1 MRRPHV
7 CLLAT
12 ALLPLFAHA
21 VTPEEARYREAFEAG
36 YQAALEAAR
45 AAVAEGRSLEALEA
59 VVPAT
64 PPATPAATAGTTTAS
79 AAATTTAAAGAAASE
94 APREPREWWNH
105 SSLRYPLQTD
115 RWRHGAQLSLTFA
128 SLDGNEKGDIYRGNG
143 KLHSRYGRWTNE
155 LSLTLDKRDTKYAVG
170 GGNERDLFMLQESL
184 RYDLTP
190 SWYTA
195 GGFILE
201 RDDQSLISRRVTG
214 LLGLGRYWIDDD
226 RFRLNTYLALGFLDE
241 RYMSYVRNHVGV
253 DQRDSA
259 LGYFY
264 QTFDWKLSPKWG
276 LRQGFRL
283 MYDLSKSD
291 RYELDPINSIPPGPG
306 NPRGFERY
314 RAYDSTHRYRTVAA
328 LDFDYSLSPTSKV
341 SFGLE
346 SRYDNNP
353 WPGVKR
359 RDNVRRM
366 TLNLM
371 F

>member
-1 MRRPHV
+1 MRRPHA
-7 CLLAT
+7 CLLAA

-21 VTPEEARYREAFEAG
+21 ATPEDARYREAFEAG

-45 AAVAEGRSLEALEA
+45 AAVAEGRSLDTLQPT
-59 VVPAT
+59 VPTT
-64 PPATPAATAGTTTAS
+64 PPPDAASSAAPAATAATDTGDS
-79 AAATTTAAAGAAASE
+79 A
-94 APREPREWWNH
+94 REPREWWNH
-105 SSLRYPLQTD
+105 SSLRYPLRTD

-143 KLHSRYGRWTNE
+143 RLHSRYGRWTNE
-155 LSLTLDKRDTKYAVG
+155 LSLTVDKRDTQYPGG
-170 GGNERDLFMLQESL
+170 GGNVRDLFALQESL

-190 SWYTA
+190 AWYTA

-201 RDDQSLISRRVTG
+201 RDDQSLISRRITA
-214 LLGLGRYWIDDD
+214 LLGVGRYWIDDD
-226 RFRLNTYLALGFLDE
+226 RFRLNTYVALGFLDE

-253 DQRDSA
+253 NQRDSA

-264 QTFDWKLSPKWG
+264 QTFDWQLSSNWS

-291 RYELDPINSIPPGPG
+291 SYEFDPINSIPPGPD
-306 NPRGFERY
+306 NPMGFERY
-314 RAYDSTHRYRTVAA
+314 RAYDNTYRYRTIAA
-328 LDFDYSLSPTSKV
+328 LDFDYRLSPTSKV
-341 SFGLE
+341 SFGIE
-346 SRYDNNP
+346 NRYDNNP

-359 RDNVRRM
+359 RDDVRRM
-366 TLNLM
+366 TFNLM